1 MTEQDK
7 AQVATET
14 DGQAPEVE
22 QQGTSIDDLTTLQI
36 ELNRARSEAAKY
48 RKAAQAAAEAEEQR
62 KREEMSE
69 VERLKADMAKI
80 QAQAQEAEARAQ
92 RAMIRAAVVRAAN
105 GFNDPSDAI
114 ALLDLDSMEA
124 DEQGKI
130 TGLEEAIA
138 KLLKEKPYLAKSNK
152 SLAATNP
159 AAEKQAET
167 YDQFRAKVRGRAVDY
182 MFAGGGVVV
191 PEE

>member
-124 DEQGKI
+124 DEQGKGNPPWPKTI
-130 TGLEEAIA
+130 VPT
-138 KLLKEKPYLAKSNK
+138 S
-152 SLAATNP
+152 SLS
-159 AAEKQAET
+159 
-167 YDQFRAKVRGRAVDY
+167 
-182 MFAGGGVVV
+182 
-191 PEE
+191 